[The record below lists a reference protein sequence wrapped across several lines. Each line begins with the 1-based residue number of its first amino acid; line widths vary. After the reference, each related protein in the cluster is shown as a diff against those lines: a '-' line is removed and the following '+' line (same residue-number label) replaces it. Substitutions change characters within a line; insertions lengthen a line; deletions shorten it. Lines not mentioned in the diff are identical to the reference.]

1 MWRQRA
7 ILCASLCVAAWTT
20 PAAATPPLRIGMFD
34 PGPQDHAVGA
44 RLSAAYAKL
53 GRRVEFVVLP
63 GERALRATLA
73 GATDGELIRVAG
85 LERKHP
91 QLVRVPV
98 PLAGMQTRVYARRGS
113 TFRPDAGWEALR
125 PYLFAYARGT
135 RLIAER
141 VAGMHGASPVDS
153 VGQAFAMLAARRVD
167 LVVAEHGD
175 GEANLRRLGLQHRV
189 VVVEPP
195 LETTP
200 LYHYLNRRHAALV
213 PALADALRQP

>member
-20 PAAATPPLRIGMFD
+20 PAAATPLRIAVFD
-34 PGPQDHAVGA
+34 PGPQDLAVET

-73 GATDGELIRVAG
+73 GATDGELMRVAG
-85 LERKHP
+85 LEREHP

-98 PLAGMQTRVYARRGS
+98 ALAAMQARIYARRGS
-113 TFRPDAGWEALR
+113 TFRADAGWEALR
-125 PYLFAYARGT
+125 PYAFAYARGT

-153 VGQAFAMLAARRVD
+153 VDQAFAMLAAHRVD
-167 LVVAEHGD
+167 LVVAERGD
-175 GEANLRRLGLQHRV
+175 GEAKLRRLGLAQRV
-189 VVVEPP
+189 VVVAPA
-195 LETTP
+195 LETVP

-213 PALADALRQP
+213 PALTDALRRP